1 MRGMGHF
8 NVRGRLTG
16 PTGRTEDVDLFVDT
30 GSTFLVVPRSL
41 ADRLEL
47 VTQRMQPLRIA
58 GDERV
63 VWPIAEVRLHLE
75 DREASTLC
83 LIAPAG
89 SPVLGMVALETLLL
103 GVDPVH
109 QELVPIEPR
118 V

>member
-16 PTGRTEDVDLFVDT
+16 PTGRSEDVDLFVDT
-30 GSTFLVVPRSL
+30 GSTLLVLPRPL

-47 VTQRMQPLRIA
+47 VTQRMQSLRIA

-63 VWPIAEVRLHLE
+63 VWPVAEVRLHLE
-75 DREASTLC
+75 DQEAPTLC
-83 LIAPAG
+83 LIAPGGPA
-89 SPVLGMVALETLLL
+89 VLGMVALETLLL

-109 QELVPIEPR
+109 QRLVPIEPLA
-118 V
+118 